1 MSLGNSIRRGALWL
15 FVGNTGSQLLTFAFG
30 VVLARLLTPED
41 FGMLVTIQVFTG
53 LAGFVSGGGMGQA
66 LVRAKT
72 TMKQDYDI
80 VFTLQVAIGCAIYAV
95 FYLAAPWFADWYD
108 TPLYANLLHVSALSF
123 ILRPFVNL
131 PGSVLHREMRYK
143 AQTFVRIATLLTSSA
158 VSIGMAYGGYGVWS
172 LIVGGL
178 AGSLCSSVLLAPL
191 AKWRPGFSLDIRRA
205 KNIARYGFFISINN
219 IAIHLRNQATN
230 FILGRTL
237 GAAPVGLFNKADS
250 LARMPHGLITG
261 PVHQVLFRA
270 LAKEQANWDKSRYL
284 FFRSLSLV
292 AVYVTPLYVGVYW
305 TAEPLIALLYGAK
318 WAEAAAPLAILALA
332 GPFLTIANLSGCVL
346 AARNQLGRELVV
358 QLIVLALTV
367 AATLAGLRYGL
378 RGIAGAL
385 VLVAI
390 YNALHMY
397 RFASQCLN
405 ATWKQLPV
413 SMLPAA
419 TLNAILASV
428 LFVLDHYIPGT
439 IRDSNPAYL
448 TVMAATGALTYALC
462 FLYLPIASLGSE
474 QHRWKRKLRL
484 ASSTVP

>member
-1 MSLGNSIRRGALWL
+1 MSLGDSIRRGALWL
-15 FVGNTGSQLLTFAFG
+15 FVGNTGSQVLTFAFG
-30 VVLARLLTPED
+30 IILARLLTPED

-53 LAGFVSGGGMGQA
+53 LAGFVAGGGMGQA
-66 LVRAKT
+66 LVRASEAT
-72 TMKQDYDI
+72 KQDYDI
-80 VFTLQVAIGCAIYAV
+80 VFTLQLAIGCAIYAV
-95 FYLAAPWFADWYD
+95 FYFAAPWFASWYD
-108 TPLYANLLHVSALSF
+108 TPLYANLLRVSALSF
-123 ILRPFVNL
+123 IIRPFVNL

-143 AQTFVRIATLLTSSA
+143 AQAAVRITTLVVSST
-158 VSIGMAYGGYGVWS
+158 VSIGMAYREQGVWS
-172 LIVGGL
+172 LIIGGF
-178 AGSLCSSVLLAPL
+178 AGSMCSMAMLIRLSG
-191 AKWRPGFSLDIRRA
+191 WRPGFSLDIRRGR
-205 KNIARYGFFISINN
+205 KVARYGLLVSIND
-219 IAIHLRNQATN
+219 IVTYLRNQATN
-230 FILGRTL
+230 FLLGRTL

-250 LARMPHGLITG
+250 LARMPHGMITG
-261 PVHQVLFRA
+261 PVYQVLFRA

-305 TAEPLIALLYGAK
+305 TAEPMIALLYGAK

-385 VLVAI
+385 VLVTI

-397 RFASQCLN
+397 RLASQCLN

-428 LFVLDHYIPGT
+428 LFVLDHYMPGT
-439 IRDSNPAYL
+439 VRDNNPAYL
-448 TVMAATGALTYALC
+448 AVVMVTGALTYALC

-474 QHRWKRKLRL
+474 QHRWKQKLRL
-484 ASSTVP
+484 VSSTVP